1 MKRYNYPTTIYAAE
15 TLLEKIEEI
24 PVATLTGSTGPALLV
39 TDNGLMQT
47 DVPGK
52 VQAAFRKIGVETAV
66 FSDIETNPEDKDVE
80 AGVQAYRD
88 AKAAFVI
95 GLGGGS
101 PLDVAKTIS
110 MRLNHPGPL
119 EQYDDLIGGDALM
132 TEAMPPVIAIPTTA
146 GTGSEVSRSSVIHI
160 KSVDRK
166 VVLFSPRM
174 MPVVALLDA
183 SLTVGL
189 PKRVTAWTGID
200 ALTHLVEAYCS
211 TGYDPMSDGIALEG
225 IRLVFRYLRDA
236 VSNGSNLEARHN
248 MLVASMMGAV
258 AFQKGLGAAH
268 SMAHPLSSV
277 AGLHHGYANALV
289 LTSILDY
296 NAEAIGPERFAAMSR
311 SAAPESPAGRDT
323 FMSELTKLLRDM
335 EIPESLKA
343 AGVTPDQVEP
353 MVELA
358 IKDGCHGTN
367 PRPMTVEGFRELF
380 TALV

>member
-1 MKRYNYPTTIYAAE
+1 MKRYNYPTTIYTAE
-15 TLLEKIEEI
+15 NLLANIAEI
-24 PVATLTGSTGPALLV
+24 PVATLTGSSGPALLV

-47 DVPGK
+47 DVPAK

-88 AKAAFVI
+88 ANASFVI

-132 TEAMPPVIAIPTTA
+132 TADMPPVIAIPTTA

-189 PKRVTAWTGID
+189 PQRVTAWTGID

-225 IRLVFRYLRDA
+225 IRLVFRHLREA
-236 VSNGSNLEARHN
+236 VSNGRNLEARHN

-296 NAEAIGPERFAAMSR
+296 NADAIGPERFAAMSR
-311 SAAPESPAGRDT
+311 AAAPERPAGRET
-323 FMSELTKLLRDM
+323 FMEETTKLLRDM